1 MTADVQ
7 WRPLV
12 DDVLRKELGL
22 DFETAC
28 AKQKYLNQLLAT
40 SKMLKRPTESNRR
53 QLRHEIVQVA
63 KRYWDLGTADTKIN
77 ETIKFARATFA
88 PTAILEQ
95 FLFPIRSLDEGFL
108 TLPYDDSEGWLED
121 PTMKL
126 KSSREISTRT
136 AVWKAQ
142 AALQM
147 VNKLCDFGAE
157 TYYFPG
163 EGGSVTAWIKASDQ
177 YHVQRMESTITADFA
192 IVKLQ
197 QAGRASHFRDTAS
210 SDPRSNYRSL
220 YYRLGVALSKLQ
232 IPPMQP
238 LVKHQLSDYEL
249 YLAKDVYF
257 KKLLSASCAGCPG
270 TGLLA
275 FPHGYAGV
283 IKHFRRCHYNTYW
296 RHNNWLIIG

>member
-1 MTADVQ
+1 
-7 WRPLV
+7 
-12 DDVLRKELGL
+12 
-22 DFETAC
+22 
-28 AKQKYLNQLLAT
+28 
-40 SKMLKRPTESNRR
+40 MLKRPTESNHR
-53 QLRHEIVQVA
+53 QLRHELVQVA
-63 KRYWDLGTADTKIN
+63 KKYWTFGTADTNVN
-77 ETIKFARATFA
+77 ETIKFARSTFA

-95 FLFPIRSLDEGFL
+95 FLFPARSLDGALL

-126 KSSREISTRT
+126 KSSREIFTRT
-136 AVWKAQ
+136 AAWKAQ

-177 YHVQRMESTITADFA
+177 YQVQRMENSITADFA
-192 IVKLQ
+192 IAKLQ
-197 QAGRASHFRDTAS
+197 QAGRASYFRDAAS
-210 SDPRSNYRSL
+210 GDQSNNYSSRFH
-220 YYRLGVALSKLQ
+220 RLSAILTKLH

-238 LVKHQLSDYEL
+238 LIKNQLSDYEL
-249 YLAKDVYF
+249 SLAKDIYF
-257 KKLLSASCAGCPG
+257 KKLLSAACAGCPN

-275 FPHGYAGV
+275 FPRGYTGI

-296 RHNNWLIIG
+296 RHNDWLIIG